1 MYFITTIKHHT
12 LNWPGWQW
20 YNHYAKSCNHKPPPA
35 PHTTCTQRWTFYSQL
50 TISQNSS
57 INAMPFLPSPCAV
70 VPPILPPSKPRSLLQ
85 VPVWP
90 NLFINCTLISSTLL
104 LGTFSHPTLALNVGA
119 VLVAYQ
125 PRVPNDKIEIHVVAA
140 PILLESIP
148 GQGYDTL
155 VDLTQLSSLTRTT
168 HLKSSHKYYY
178 STYSFFTFDSNRP
191 VNQILY
197 YYSFPCS
204 TFSLLLMVFS
214 WMVTISSCWSENN
227 DVNCVK
233 RNVICIICDSTLCT
247 SSNWEC
253 WMGVAVIR
261 AEWFYVFCSW
271 G

>member
-1 MYFITTIKHHT
+1 MHTKMNFLQSIDDIAELFYKRNAVLAISMCGGATHSSSEQTEESTTSTGMTQSLHQLYFDFF
-12 LNWPGWQW
+12 
-20 YNHYAKSCNHKPPPA
+20 YPPP
-35 PHTTCTQRWTFYSQL
+35 RDF
-50 TISQNSS
+50 
-57 INAMPFLPSPCAV
+57 FSPDA
-70 VPPILPPSKPRSLLQ
+70 L
-85 VPVWP
+85 
-90 NLFINCTLISSTLL
+90 
-104 LGTFSHPTLALNVGA
+104 LALVNVGA

-214 WMVTISSCWSENN
+214 
-227 DVNCVK
+227 
-233 RNVICIICDSTLCT
+233 
-247 SSNWEC
+247 
-253 WMGVAVIR
+253 
-261 AEWFYVFCSW
+261 
-271 G
+271 